1 MVEYG
6 GGINNG
12 PAGQV
17 GGGVAGGGHAPA
29 AQGQDVLGS
38 ITHTFGDLANQVL
51 SLPVEVLAFGIVLFF
66 LGIIVLKRA
75 F

>member
-17 GGGVAGGGHAPA
+17 AGGANGNPDLGGQVDLFSSVGHLIDDATNWFSTAPTE
-29 AQGQDVLGS
+29 QVVLL
-38 ITHTFGDLANQVL
+38 LAV
-51 SLPVEVLAFGIVLFF
+51 VF
-66 LGIIVLKRA
+66 LGLVVLKRA

>member
-6 GGINNG
+6 GAIQNG

-17 GGGVAGGGHAPA
+17 AGSAGGHAPGFGSTPDLFSSVGHLVNDA
-29 AQGQDVLGS
+29 TSWLGS
-38 ITHTFGDLANQVL
+38 LPFEVQV
-51 SLPVEVLAFGIVLFF
+51 AGIIVFF
-66 LGIIVLKRA
+66 LGLVVLRRA

>member
-6 GGINNG
+6 GAIHNG

-17 GGGVAGGGHAPA
+17 AGSAGGNAPDFGSSPDIFASVGHVVNDATNWVASLPFEVQVAGIILFFVG
-29 AQGQDVLGS
+29 L
-38 ITHTFGDLANQVL
+38 
-51 SLPVEVLAFGIVLFF
+51 IVLR
-66 LGIIVLKRA
+66 RA

>member
-6 GGINNG
+6 GGIHNG

-17 GGGVAGGGHAPA
+17 ANGSGNAPDLGGNVDLFSSVGHLIDDATNWFATAPTE
-29 AQGQDVLGS
+29 QVVLL
-38 ITHTFGDLANQVL
+38 LAV
-51 SLPVEVLAFGIVLFF
+51 VF
-66 LGIIVLKRA
+66 LGLVVLRRA

>member
-6 GGINNG
+6 GGIQNG

-17 GGGVAGGGHAPA
+17 GGGAGAPDFGSQPDVFTSVGHVVNDAVNMVTSAPPEML
-29 AQGQDVLGS
+29 VLG
-38 ITHTFGDLANQVL
+38 IVIFFVGL
-51 SLPVEVLAFGIVLFF
+51 IVLR
-66 LGIIVLKRA
+66 RA

>member
-6 GGINNG
+6 GGINEG

-17 GGGVAGGGHAPA
+17 GGGGGGGGAPSMSYDDPFANVGAFINDGINLIAAQPLEVLVAGFFV
-29 AQGQDVLGS
+29 VLIG
-38 ITHTFGDLANQVL
+38 LV
-51 SLPVEVLAFGIVLFF
+51 
-66 LGIIVLKRA
+66 VLKRA

>member
-6 GGINNG
+6 GGIHNG

-17 GGGVAGGGHAPA
+17 ANGGGSGGADLGGNVDLFSGVGHLIDDASNWFATAPTE
-29 AQGQDVLGS
+29 Q
-38 ITHTFGDLANQVL
+38 
-51 SLPVEVLAFGIVLFF
+51 IVLLLAVVF
-66 LGIIVLKRA
+66 LGLVVLRRA

>member
-17 GGGVAGGGHAPA
+17 GGGGGGGGPDLGGSTDLFASVGHLVDDATNWFSTAPTE
-29 AQGQDVLGS
+29 QVVLL
-38 ITHTFGDLANQVL
+38 IA
-51 SLPVEVLAFGIVLFF
+51 IVF
-66 LGIIVLKRA
+66 LGLVVLKRA